1 MQINLVW
8 NFLSD
13 WQTASGQEAGAYA
26 DQLCIKD
33 ESNLPYL
40 PGRSIKGL
48 LRYAF
53 VIGIDNGWF
62 KNAPADLL
70 NVLFGN
76 EGREGL
82 AMQGILQFSNATLT
96 DAEKAYFVQKPAQA
110 KHLFRVLHSTA
121 INAQSGVAEHTSL
134 RGIEVAIPMQLES
147 VVSINQ
153 SHQSLDSINNWQQV
167 IPSFIASVLPLIDT
181 AGSKKQRGLGM
192 VEVSMQKGR

>member
-1 MQINLVW
+1 MQVNLVW
-8 NFLSD
+8 NFLTD
-13 WQTASGQEAGAYA
+13 WQTASGQEAGTYA

-48 LRYAF
+48 LRHAF
-53 VIGIDNGWF
+53 AIGLDNGWF
-62 KNAPADLL
+62 TNAPEDLL
-70 NVLFGN
+70 NLLFGN
-76 EGREGL
+76 EGREGI

-96 DAEKAYFVQKPAQA
+96 DAEKAYFAQKPTQA
-110 KHLFRVLHSTA
+110 THLFRVLHSTA
-121 INAQSGVAEHTSL
+121 INVQTGVAENTSL
-134 RGIEVAIPMQLES
+134 RGIEVAIPMQLQS

-153 SHQSLDSINNWQQV
+153 SHPSLDSICDWQQT